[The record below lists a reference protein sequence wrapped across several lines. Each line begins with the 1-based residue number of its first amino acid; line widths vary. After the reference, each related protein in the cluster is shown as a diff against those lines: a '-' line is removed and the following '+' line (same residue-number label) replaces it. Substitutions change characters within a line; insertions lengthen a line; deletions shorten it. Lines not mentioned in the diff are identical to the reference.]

1 MKPINEFL
9 SYLCSLDI
17 KLWAD
22 EDRLRCSAPKDA
34 LTPDIKAELS
44 ERKAEILDFIRGA
57 NLASTSSQP
66 IEPVARKEN
75 LPLSFAQQRLWFLDQ
90 LESGTSLY
98 NIPSAFYLRG
108 TLNVPALEQALNEI
122 LGRHEAL
129 RTSFMTVEGQ
139 AVQVIAPNL
148 TLKMPVINLQELPQ
162 TKREAEVLQ
171 LVTHEAQRPFD
182 LTQAPLLRATLLQLG
197 EEEYVV
203 MFTMHHIISDGW
215 SMGILIQEVVA
226 LYEGFS
232 KGLPSPLSELPIQ
245 YADFAV
251 WQRQWLQKEVL
262 ESQLAYWRSQL
273 GGTVPVLQLPTDRP
287 RPKVQ
292 TFQGATK
299 SFSLSAHLTEALKAL
314 SRKEDVTL
322 FMTLLASFQTLLYR
336 YSGQEDIL
344 VGSAIANRNR
354 KEIEPLI
361 GFFVNTLVLRT
372 HLGGNPSFRELL
384 GRVRE
389 VTLGAYAHQ
398 DLPFEYLIEDLHP
411 ERNLSYN
418 PLFQVMFIL
427 QNASRSELKLPCLT
441 LSPLKVE
448 KRTAKF
454 DLSLSM
460 EDTESGLT
468 GVFEYNT
475 DLFDS
480 ATINRMVEHFCTLL
494 SGIVAHPNSCLKD
507 LPLLTEAERQQL
519 LVEWNNTQIDY
530 SQKQC
535 IHELFENQVERSP
548 DAIAVIFED
557 QQLTYRELNTKA
569 NQLAHHLQ
577 TLGVAP
583 EVLVG
588 ICVERSLEMVIA
600 LLGILKA
607 GGAYVPLDPAYPQ
620 ERLAFMLHDTSVPVL
635 LTQARLLESLPHHQA
650 KVICLDADWDAI
662 SQQRQQNLTSW
673 VTINNLAYVIY
684 TSGSTGRPK
693 GAMNTHMG
701 ICNRLLWMQD
711 TYQFTPADS
720 VLQKTP
726 FSFDVSVWEF
736 FLPLLHGSRLVVAQ
750 PGGHQDSAYLVK
762 LIAQEQIT
770 TLHFV
775 PSMLQVFLQ
784 EPGLEKCKSLKRV
797 ICSGE
802 ALPFELQKRFFAS
815 LDAELH
821 NLYGPTEAAIDVTFW
836 TCKRQSDLPIVPIG
850 RPIANT
856 QIYLLDS
863 QGQPVPIGVPGELHI
878 GGKGLARGYL
888 NRPELSAEKFI
899 SNPFSDEPGARL
911 YKTGDLC
918 RYLPDGNIEFLDR
931 IDNQVKIR
939 GFRIELGEIEAAL
952 TQHSA
957 VRASVVVVREDEPGS
972 KRLVAYVV
980 PHPEQALTI
989 TELRR
994 FLKDKL
1000 PEYMMPSAFMILEAL
1015 PLTPNG
1021 KVNRQALP
1029 APELA
1034 RPELEKS
1041 FAEPRTPIEE
1051 VLAAIWIDILRLE
1064 QVGIHDNFFE
1074 LGGHSLLAT
1083 QVISRL
1089 RKVFQVELPL
1099 RCLFESPTIAE
1110 LAETIEKTMKAGQ
1123 GLMAPPIAPVPREK
1137 NLLLS
1142 FAQQRLWFLHQL
1154 APHDTSYNISTTVR
1168 LIGSLNVPALEQSL
1182 NEIVRRHEVLRTTF
1196 TVENGQPVQVIAR
1209 TLTLAVPVVDL
1220 SEIPVNKQQKIRT
1233 IAKEE
1238 AEKPFTI
1245 DKSPL
1250 LRVTLLRLGE
1260 ADNVVLFTMHHIIS
1274 DGWSMGVIIRE
1285 IASLYEA
1292 FCLGK
1297 SSPLP
1302 ELPIQYADFAVWQ
1315 RQWLQGEV
1323 LETQLAYWKQL
1334 GNNLPVLKLPTERPR
1349 PAVQTHRGA
1358 RQSLRLDKT
1367 LSEALK
1373 KLTTEEGV
1381 TLFMTLLAAF
1391 VILLHYYSEQDDI
1404 VVGTDVANRNQA
1416 ETEGLIGFFVNQLVL
1431 RTYLGGNP
1439 SFREL
1444 LGRVRDCTL
1453 GAYAH
1458 QDLPFDKLVEVL
1470 NPDRQLSHTPLFQ
1483 VKIILQNAPIQPL
1496 ELSGLTLSPL
1506 EVENTTVTH
1515 DLLLQLTD
1523 TEQGITGLLK
1533 YNRDLFEQ
1541 SSITRMLEHFQ
1552 TILRNITSEPTVT
1565 LNELKTVLMQVDKQ
1579 QQIAKEQ
1586 TYQNT
1591 LQQKLS
1597 NIKRKSNSK

>member
-1 MKPINEFL
+1 MSLKNIEDAYPL
-9 SYLCSLDI
+9 SPMQQGMLFHSLCEPTSGVYVQQISFELHG
-17 KLWAD
+17 KLNIAAFAQAW
-22 EDRLRCSAPKDA
+22 ERVVTRHPVLRTA
-34 LTPDIKAELS
+34 
-44 ERKAEILDFIRGA
+44 F
-57 NLASTSSQP
+57 
-66 IEPVARKEN
+66 VWEN
-75 LPLSFAQQRLWFLDQ
+75 LEKPLQVVGRQVTLPWENQDWQGVPTDEQQQRLEALLQKDRQRGFELTRAPLMRLLLIQLQEISYYFIWSHHHLLFDGWSLSIIFKEVIAYYQAFCQDENLVLAQPRPYRDYIAWLQQQDLSCAEVFWRKQLSDVQTPTLLLMRQVSQKLTDQEESYDKQQIRLSHATTAALQSFAQQHQ
-90 LESGTSLY
+90 
-98 NIPSAFYLRG
+98 
-108 TLNVPALEQALNEI
+108 
-122 LGRHEAL
+122 
-129 RTSFMTVEGQ
+129 
-139 AVQVIAPNL
+139 L
-148 TLKMPVINLQELPQ
+148 TL
-162 TKREAEVLQ
+162 
-171 LVTHEAQRPFD
+171 
-182 LTQAPLLRATLLQLG
+182 
-197 EEEYVV
+197 
-203 MFTMHHIISDGW
+203 
-215 SMGILIQEVVA
+215 
-226 LYEGFS
+226 
-232 KGLPSPLSELPIQ
+232 
-245 YADFAV
+245 
-251 WQRQWLQKEVL
+251 
-262 ESQLAYWRSQL
+262 
-273 GGTVPVLQLPTDRP
+273 
-287 RPKVQ
+287 
-292 TFQGATK
+292 
-299 SFSLSAHLTEALKAL
+299 
-314 SRKEDVTL
+314 
-322 FMTLLASFQTLLYR
+322 
-336 YSGQEDIL
+336 
-344 VGSAIANRNR
+344 
-354 KEIEPLI
+354 
-361 GFFVNTLVLRT
+361 NTLVQGAWALLLNCYSSEEDVIFGATVSGRP
-372 HLGGNPSFRELL
+372 PSLVKADSMVGLFINTLPVRVQVPAEQFLL
-384 GRVRE
+384 PWLQQLQAECASARQ
-389 VTLGAYAHQ
+389 Y
-398 DLPFEYLIEDLHP
+398 EYT
-411 ERNLSYN
+411 
-418 PLFQVMFIL
+418 PLFEIQKWSDIPPGMPLFESIVVFENYPVEVHLREHNLNLDIR
-427 QNASRSELKLPCLT
+427 NWRGFEKTNYPLT
-441 LSPLKVE
+441 LSAVPGSELLLRISYQKGDH
-448 KRTAKF
+448 F
-454 DLSLSM
+454 D
-460 EDTESGLT
+460 T
-468 GVFEYNT
+468 
-475 DLFDS
+475 
-480 ATINRMVEHFCTLL
+480 ATIDRMLGHLKTLL
-494 SGIVAHPNSCLKD
+494 EGMVANPQKRLKE
-507 LPLLTEAERQQL
+507 LSLLTEAERQL
-519 LVEWNNTQIDY
+519 LVDWNDTQADY
-530 SQKQC
+530 PQDQC
-535 IHELFENQVERSP
+535 IHELFEAQVERSP

-620 ERLAFMLHDTSVPVL
+620 ERLAFMLHETSVPVL
-635 LTQARLLESLPHHQA
+635 LTQARLLESLPYHQA

-662 SQQRQQNLTSW
+662 SQQRQENPTGW

-736 FLPLLHGSRLVVAQ
+736 FLPLLDGSRLVVAQ

-1000 PEYMMPSAFMILEAL
+1000 PEYMMPSAFMILKAL

-1034 RPELEKS
+1034 RPDLEKS

-1123 GLMAPPIAPVPREK
+1123 GLMAPPIVPVPREK
-1137 NLLLS
+1137 NLPLS

-1285 IASLYEA
+1285 IPTLYEA

-1334 GNNLPVLKLPTERPR
+1334 GNNLPVLKLPTDRPR

-1358 RQSLRLDKT
+1358 RQSLSLDKT

-1439 SFREL
+1439 NFREL

-1470 NPDRQLSHTPLFQ
+1470 NPERQLSHTPLFQ
-1483 VKIILQNAPIQPL
+1483 VKIILQNTPIQPL

-1515 DLLLQLTD
+1515 DLLLELMD

-1533 YNRDLFEQ
+1533 YNTDLFEQ

-1552 TILRNITSEPTVT
+1552 TILRNITSEPNVK

-1591 LQQKLS
+1591 LQQKLT

>member
-1 MKPINEFL
+1 MSDISQQIVAL
-9 SYLCSLDI
+9 SPEKR
-17 KLWAD
+17 KLLLQ
-22 EDRLRCSAPKDA
+22 RLNQKKGDVFSR
-34 LTPDIKAELS
+34 TQ
-44 ERKAEILDFIRGA
+44 IR
-57 NLASTSSQP
+57 SQSR
-66 IEPVARKEN
+66 ESN
-75 LPLSFAQQRLWFLDQ
+75 SFPLSFAQQRLWFIDQ
-90 LESGTSLY
+90 LERGSSLY
-98 NIPSAFYLRG
+98 NIPTTLYIKG
-108 TLNVPALEQALNEI
+108 WLNVPAVEQILNEI
-122 LGRHEAL
+122 VRRHEAL
-129 RTSFMTVEGQ
+129 RTSFTTVEGQ
-139 AVQVIAPNL
+139 PVQVITPTL
-148 TLKMPVINLQELPQ
+148 TLTLPIVNLQELPEVERQ
-162 TKREAEVLQ
+162 AEVLR
-171 LVTHEAQRPFD
+171 LVTNEAQRPFD
-182 LTQAPLLRATLLQLG
+182 LTQAPLLRATLLHLS

-203 MFTMHHIISDGW
+203 MFTMHHIVSDGW
-215 SMGILIQEVVA
+215 SIGILIREVTT
-226 LYEGFS
+226 LYEAFS
-232 KGLPSPLSELPIQ
+232 KNQPSPLPELLIQ

-251 WQRQWLQKEVL
+251 WQRQWLQGEVL
-262 ESQLAYWRSQL
+262 EAQLAYWQKQL
-273 GGTVPVLQLPTDRP
+273 AGNLPVLQLPTDRP
-287 RPKVQ
+287 RPRVQ
-292 TFQGATK
+292 TFSGRTK
-299 SFSLSAHLTEALKAL
+299 SFSLSSNLTEALKAL
-314 SRKEDVTL
+314 SRDEDVTL
-322 FMTLLASFQTLLYR
+322 FMTLLTAFKTLLYR
-336 YSGQEDIL
+336 YTGQDDIL
-344 VGSAIANRNR
+344 IGSPIANRNR
-354 KEIEPLI
+354 NELEPLI

-372 HLGGNPSFRELL
+372 HLGGNASFRELL

-389 VTLGAYAHQ
+389 ITLGAYAHQ
-398 DLPFEYLIEDLHP
+398 DLPFEYLIENLQP

-427 QNASRSELKLPCLT
+427 QNASRSELKLPSLT

-494 SGIVAHPNSCLKD
+494 SSIVANRDGAYRDRPLSD
-507 LPLLTEAERQQL
+507 LPLLTQAEQYQL
-519 LVEWNNTQIDY
+519 LVEWNNTQINY
-530 SQKQC
+530 PLEQC
-535 IHELFENQVERSP
+535 IHQLFEAQVEKTP
-548 DAIAVIFED
+548 DAVAVVFED
-557 QQLTYRELNTKA
+557 QQLTYRELNRRA
-569 NQLAHHLQ
+569 NQLAHYLQ
-577 TLGVAP
+577 AKGVKP

-588 ICVERSLEMVIA
+588 ICMERSLEMVIA

-620 ERLAFMLHDTSVPVL
+620 ERLAFMLENSQVSVL
-635 LTQARLLESLPHHQA
+635 LTQEKLVAPLPEHRAR
-650 KVICLDADWDAI
+650 VVCLDADWQEIAKHSADNPINKATAL
-662 SQQRQQNLTSW
+662 NL
-673 VTINNLAYVIY
+673 VYAIY

-693 GAMNTHMG
+693 GVQITHGALVNFLSAMRRTPG
-701 ICNRLLWMQD
+701 LSEKDILL
-711 TYQFTPADS
+711 S
-720 VLQKTP
+720 VTTL
-726 FSFDVSVWEF
+726 SFDIAALELY
-736 FLPLLHGSRLVVAQ
+736 LPLIVGARLVVVSREVAADGTQ
-750 PGGHQDSAYLVK
+750 L
-762 LIAQEQIT
+762 
-770 TLHFV
+770 
-775 PSMLQVFLQ
+775 
-784 EPGLEKCKSLKRV
+784 LEKLASSGATVMQATPATWRLLLAAGWQGSWQLK
-797 ICSGE
+797 ILCGGE
-802 ALPFELQKRFFAS
+802 ALDRELANLLLERGT
-815 LDAELH
+815 EVW
-821 NLYGPTEAAIDVTFW
+821 NLYGPTETTIWSSVQMVESKD
-836 TCKRQSDLPIVPIG
+836 SIVSIG

-863 QGQPVPIGVPGELHI
+863 QRQPVPIGVPGELHI

-888 NRPELSAEKFI
+888 NRPGLTAEKFI

-918 RYLPDGNIEFLDR
+918 RYLPDGNIEFLGR

-980 PHPEQALTI
+980 PQPEQALTI

-1137 NLLLS
+1137 NQPLS
-1142 FAQQRLWFLHQL
+1142 FAQQRLWFLNQL

-1182 NEIVRRHEVLRTTF
+1182 NETVRRHEVLRTTF
-1196 TVENGQPVQVIAR
+1196 TTVNGQPVQVIAP
-1209 TLTLAVPVVDL
+1209 TLTLTVPVVDL
-1220 SEIPVNKQQKIRT
+1220 SEIPDEKQQQRIHT
-1233 IAKEE
+1233 IAKQE
-1238 AEKPFTI
+1238 ADKPFAL

-1285 IASLYEA
+1285 IATLYEA

-1334 GNNLPVLKLPTERPR
+1334 GNNLPVLKLPTDRPR

-1358 RQSLRLDKT
+1358 RQSLSLDKT

-1439 SFREL
+1439 NFREL

-1470 NPDRQLSHTPLFQ
+1470 NPERQLSHTPLFQ
-1483 VKIILQNAPIQPL
+1483 VKIILQNTPIQPL

-1533 YNRDLFEQ
+1533 YNTDLFEQ

-1552 TILRNITSEPTVT
+1552 TILRNVVTEPNVK
-1565 LNELKTVLMQVDKQ
+1565 LNDLKTVLMQVDKQ